1 MSGPIIV
8 SANVPGCSG
17 LLLALT
23 ILTVA
28 VSFAPLAGKWHI
40 VCGLAIA
47 AVKAALVLLFF
58 MHVLH
63 STSVTRAVI
72 VVSITG
78 VCILL
83 VLTYTDYFSRG
94 MLPGMPGH

>member
-1 MSGPIIV
+1 MLGR
-8 SANVPGCSG
+8 
-17 LLLALT
+17 LA
-23 ILTVA
+23 V
-28 VSFAPLAGKWHI
+28 
-40 VCGLAIA
+40 
-47 AVKAALVLLFF
+47 VKAALVLLFF

-72 VVSITG
+72 VVSLTG